1 MQTACLGTRAALG
14 DDSDTAWNCARAP
27 GTAEQSAL
35 TDLPASVDAS
45 RARLG
50 RGVAGASHG
59 LSKEAARARRYL
71 GSPGALQHYRMV
83 GTSTGMPPDT
93 QLLRSRAYLRI
104 QMCMCIYA
112 YVRTCV
118 CRYAAR
124 SLLFARCTYISYI
137 PEYACVYIRAYAYAY
152 GRHMCMRLLKR
163 VRLCGA
169 RVEGFGFRV

>member
-45 RARLG
+45 RARVG

-93 QLLRSRAYLRI
+93 QAATFAQHTCEYKCVCVYTHMCVPAYAGMLLDRCCSLVAHTYHTYLSMRV
-104 QMCMCIYA
+104 CT
-112 YVRTCV
+112 YVHTRTRTVGTCV
-118 CRYAAR
+118 CV
-124 SLLFARCTYISYI
+124 C
-137 PEYACVYIRAYAYAY
+137 
-152 GRHMCMRLLKR
+152 
-163 VRLCGA
+163 
-169 RVEGFGFRV
+169 